1 MLTRN
6 EATPCRTCE
15 TREREAFDD
24 MSNTSAAENR
34 GRRGS
39 KRRAVQSRQ
48 PRYNDDYVYD
58 YDEEDGEY
66 GSRGAIV
73 EEEEYGA
80 ALVDPPP
87 NLSKDELKVWKR
99 EQRKIRNR
107 QSAALSRK
115 RKSDRIDELEGMVER
130 LMRENADLQARL
142 DRAEDYRYQHEQQ
155 EQQKPQP
162 PSPRQVQQYDQCI
175 SNQLPAAYAH

>member
-1 MLTRN
+1 MPTRN
-6 EATPCRTCE
+6 ELPCHNCE

-58 YDEEDGEY
+58 YDEDEDTG
-66 GSRGAIV
+66 GRGAV
-73 EEEEYGA
+73 VEEEYGA
-80 ALVDPPP
+80 AVVDPPP

-142 DRAEDYRYQHEQQ
+142 ERAEDYRYQHEQQ
-155 EQQKPQP
+155 EQKKPQP